1 MSKRHGRPKKNSVT
15 RTPQARAAKKW
26 PPSCKNTRTESI
38 SRPQKTD
45 ERTLRTVSIK
55 RKSNPYG
62 LGTGCGEHLR
72 SLFTRPR
79 IDVAKLLKRIDRLH
93 IVGIHAGF
101 HNAIDIGKAAAIVQ
115 EGIDGDLVG
124 GIEHARHG
132 ATRLAGTFGQR
143 QTAEGIHVGSIK
155 RELPQLAE
163 IDTRRRGI
171 PTLGIRERE
180 LDGNTHVGSTEMRHH
195 GAVGRTRP

>member
-1 MSKRHGRPKKNSVT
+1 MSKRHGKTQKELGHTDAAGT
-15 RTPQARAAKKW
+15 RRQKW

-101 HNAIDIGKAAAIVQ
+101 HNAIDIGKAAAV
-115 EGIDGDLVG
+115 V
-124 GIEHARHG
+124 
-132 ATRLAGTFGQR
+132 
-143 QTAEGIHVGSIK
+143 
-155 RELPQLAE
+155 
-163 IDTRRRGI
+163 
-171 PTLGIRERE
+171 
-180 LDGNTHVGSTEMRHH
+180 
-195 GAVGRTRP
+195 